1 LKLDN
6 ILESEEARRF
16 LHSDDFNTFF
26 QEQQNQQSIA
36 KLLELGLVSDQL
48 LISYFLTN
56 IASTE
61 TEHLAMVNLWVALFE
76 KNRDNQHLIESGIRD
91 FFIKTH
97 KWKELIGVCDLA
109 KQRGLDRV
117 YEFIIDKLTCQII
130 LDLNVYRKKSK
141 EALMPEEE
149 FTTKMDARLEEAQ
162 RWILNDLMLTDDT
175 NNLVSDLATHLPRV
189 KVDISICRYILKID
203 FFNFRLLF
211 KRMLSTSVLGSAER

>member
-1 LKLDN
+1 LILDN
-6 ILESEEARRF
+6 LLESEEARRF

-26 QEQQNQQSIA
+26 QEQQHQQSTT
-36 KLLELGLVSDQL
+36 KPLELGLVSDQL

-61 TEHLAMVNLWVALFE
+61 TDNLAVVNLWIALFE
-76 KNRDNQHLIESGIRD
+76 KNTENQHLIESAIRD

-109 KQRGLDRV
+109 KQRGLERV

-149 FTTKMDARLEEAQ
+149 FTRLEEAQ
-162 RWILNDLMLTDDT
+162 RWILNDLMLTDDS

-189 KVDISICRYILKID
+189 KVDISLC
-203 FFNFRLLF
+203 
-211 KRMLSTSVLGSAER
+211 